1 MAINPHSVAVHN
13 KFQMTDAIKNY
24 NTDEFRAALQ
34 GKKAQLIDVRTA
46 SEFSGGHIN
55 KAKNIDVFNA
65 SNFEN
70 ECQKFNKEEPVYV
83 YCRSGGR
90 SMTAAKKLA
99 KMGFIEVVNLK
110 GGYMAWK

>member
-1 MAINPHSVAVHN
+1 
-13 KFQMTDAIKNY
+13 MTILDLLFGKKSAASDAIKNY
-24 NTDEFRAALQ
+24 NTDEFKAALQ

-83 YCRSGGR
+83 YCRSGRR
-90 SMTAAKKLA
+90 STTAAKKLA
-99 KMGFIEVVNLK
+99 KMGFTEVVNLK